1 MFPDLT
7 DTLPNAKWENM
18 TWGLRG
24 SRLSHISGSELS
36 QLKGAVPPPR
46 DLAMPAPHWT
56 RGPSNRRERLLTDL
70 LESTRKGRWHHD
82 VYSTQTLA

>member
-18 TWGLRG
+18 TWGLHG
-24 SRLSHISGSELS
+24 FRLSHISASELS

-46 DLAMPAPHWT
+46 DLAMPAPHRT
-56 RGPSNRRERLLTDL
+56 
-70 LESTRKGRWHHD
+70 
-82 VYSTQTLA
+82 